1 MVDWKSLPAFL
12 AVARAG
18 SLRGAAEQLNGTH
31 ATVRRQVEGLEA
43 QLGVQLFRRS
53 AGGLDLSAAGRKL
66 LPQALEA
73 ETALR
78 QGFNAVRGLDSEAA
92 GRIRLSADPMT
103 AHFLLAPVLG
113 EFLTLYPDIHIDMN
127 LSYAIDSIEKLE
139 TDVSIR
145 HVREIDGDAVG
156 RKLFPL
162 SLGVFA
168 SRDYLDRHLHDAG
181 PRGEGLTWLGYGEVP
196 ELQAMIAASPFPRA
210 AVRHAIADPAMHMH
224 LARAGVGMT
233 FLAAWVQ
240 SVFPEL
246 QRVRGTELDQSRST
260 WVLMHGDL
268 RRVQRVRLFVDFLY
282 ESLLERRSDFIG
294 R

>member
-1 MVDWKSLPAFL
+1 MMDWKSLPAFL
-12 AVARAG
+12 AVAREG
-18 SLRGAAEQLNGTH
+18 SLRGAADQTGGTH

-53 AGGLDLSAAGRKL
+53 AGGLDLTAAGRKL

-73 ETALR
+73 EAALR
-78 QGFNAVRGLDSEAA
+78 QGFNAVRGLDNEAA
-92 GRIRLSADPMT
+92 GRIRLSVDPMT
-103 AHFLLAPVLG
+103 AHYLLAPVLG
-113 EFLTLYPDIHIDMN
+113 EFLSLYPDIHIDMN
-127 LSYAIDSIEKLE
+127 LSYSIDSIDKLE

-145 HVREIDGDAVG
+145 HVRDLTGDAVG

-162 SLGVFA
+162 SIGVFA
-168 SRDYLDRHLHDAG
+168 ARSYIDHNLHDAG
-181 PRGEGLTWLGYGEVP
+181 PRGESLTWLGYGEAP

-210 AVRHAIADPAMHMH
+210 MVRHAIPDPAMHLH
-224 LARAGVGMT
+224 LARAGAGMT

-246 QRVRGTELDQSRST
+246 QRVPGTALDQSRST

-268 RRVQRVRLFVDFLY
+268 RRVQRVRVFVDFLC
-282 ESLLERRSDFIG
+282 ESLLERRADFIG
-294 R
+294 

>member
-1 MVDWKSLPAFL
+1 MDWKSLPAFL
-12 AVARAG
+12 AVAREG
-18 SLRGAAEQLNGTH
+18 SLRAAAEQTGGTH
-31 ATVRRQVEGLEA
+31 ATLRRQIEGLEA

-53 AGGLDLSAAGRKL
+53 AGGLDLTAAGRKL
-66 LPQALEA
+66 LPQAIEA
-73 ETALR
+73 ESALR
-78 QGFNAVRGLDSEAA
+78 QGFNAVRGLDSEAS
-92 GRIRLSADPMT
+92 GRIRLSVDPMT

-113 EFLTLYPDIHIDMN
+113 EFFSLYPDIHIDIR
-127 LSYAIDSIEKLE
+127 LSYELDSIEKHE

-145 HVREIDGDAVG
+145 HVREPAGDAVG

-162 SLGVFA
+162 SIGVFA

-210 AVRHAIADPAMHMH
+210 MLRHAIPDPAMHMH
-224 LARAGVGMT
+224 LARAGAGMT

-246 QRVRGTELDQSRST
+246 QRVPGTELDQSRST

-268 RRVQRVRLFVDFLY
+268 RRVRRIRLFIDFLY
-282 ESLLERRSDFIG
+282 ESLLERRADFIG
-294 R
+294 